1 MIDSK
6 LQQGM
11 IAQINV
17 SDGGVPKLPISET
30 EIGERGIPTDR
41 QDDRK
46 NHGSPDQALCI
57 FAIEVIEELQAE
69 GHPIN
74 AGSAGENLTMSGLD
88 WSRIVPGTRLRL
100 GADVLIE
107 VTAYTTPC
115 YKNAEWFIDGDFNR
129 MHEKLF
135 PGMSRVY
142 ARVIETG
149 SIQEGDTVTAVAE
162 VPAES

>member
-1 MIDSK
+1 MTDSTA
-6 LQQGM
+6 QQGT

-17 SDGGVPKLPISET
+17 SDGGVPKLPISEA

-46 NHGSPDQALCI
+46 HHGSQDQALCL
-57 FAIEVIEELQAE
+57 FAIEVIEELQAA

-74 AGSAGENLTMSGLD
+74 AGSAGENITMSGLD

-107 VTAYTTPC
+107 ATNYTTPC
-115 YKNAEWFIDGDFNR
+115 YKNAEWFIDGDFNHMNQKR
-129 MHEKLF
+129 F
-135 PGMSRVY
+135 PGTSRVY
-142 ARVIETG
+142 ARVLETG
-149 SIQEGDTVTAVAE
+149 SIREGDTVTVVAE
-162 VPAES
+162 VPAEA